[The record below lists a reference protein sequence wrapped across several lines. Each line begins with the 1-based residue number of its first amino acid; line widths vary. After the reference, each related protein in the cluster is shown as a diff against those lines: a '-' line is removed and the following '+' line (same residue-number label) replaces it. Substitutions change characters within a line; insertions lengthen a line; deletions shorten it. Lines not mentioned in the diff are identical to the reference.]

1 MKKTLKILII
11 STSAVAVS
19 ACSTPGPMQTMYGP
33 MNTPVFEPVAL
44 DTVKDGSSKVYFKE
58 WTTMYENKEIKLW
71 GVFFITE
78 NGAYMASWDT
88 QSYEYN
94 LKYKINKD
102 DVELVSDDTVARSFW
117 PDSDLLIIK
126 DKLGNEVGFAL
137 NGKGAA
143 RSFLNEISG
152 K

>member
-1 MKKTLKILII
+1 MKNALKILLI
-11 STSAVAVS
+11 SASVAGIS
-19 ACSTPGPMQTMYGP
+19 ACSSPGPMQTIYGP

-44 DTVKDGSSKVYFKE
+44 DSVKDGSSKVYFKE
-58 WTTMYENKEIKLW
+58 WTTMYENKEIQLW

-78 NGAYMASWDT
+78 NGAYMANWDAR
-88 QSYEYN
+88 SYEYN
-94 LKYKINKD
+94 LRYKINRND
-102 DVELVSDDTVARSFW
+102 IESISDDKVVRSFW
-117 PDSDLLIIK
+117 PDSNLLIIK
-126 DKLGNEVGFAL
+126 DKQGHEVGFAL